1 MRQARRRLLSS
12 ILFGAA
18 LASILAT
25 PGAAAGAGEAPLE
38 TLIEGNTA
46 FALKLYGELASAEGN
61 LFFSPYS
68 ISSALGMTYAGA
80 RRNTAKEMRKV
91 LHFQIDQALL
101 HSSFK
106 RLSHE
111 LADNAR
117 KAGQK
122 LNIAN
127 GLCLTGGD
135 VSNDFKIL
143 LRENYDAEF
152 FSGGLEKINGWVKG
166 KTEGKIENILDG
178 LDRNSVCVIL
188 NAIYFKGAWESPFD
202 KSRTHDSPFRVS
214 GHKQVTVP
222 FMYQK
227 RRFQILTKQDFQ
239 VASIPYRRK
248 RLSMIILLPRDANR
262 LVELE
267 EQMTEQNVRQW
278 LAELDKATLTEI
290 KLYIPKFKLET
301 GCDLV
306 SPCRTLGMKDAFQR
320 GKADFSGMG
329 WPKGDLW
336 ISQIKHKAFVEVDEE
351 GTEAAA
357 ATAVE
362 MRATAVRDYP
372 VFRADHPF
380 LFLIRD
386 NQTGT
391 ILFMGRMVDPD
402 KK

>member
-1 MRQARRRLLSS
+1 MRQVYRLSPSL
-12 ILFGAA
+12 ILFGAVFA
-18 LASILAT
+18 AILVT
-25 PGAAAGAGEAPLE
+25 STAAAVAAESPPEA
-38 TLIEGNTA
+38 LIEGNTA
-46 FALKLYGELASAEGN
+46 FALKLYGELGSAEGN

-80 RRNTAKEMRKV
+80 RRNTATEMKEA
-91 LHFQIDQALL
+91 LHFQLDQTLL

-111 LADNAR
+111 LAANAR
-117 KAGQK
+117 KADQK

-135 VSNDFKIL
+135 VSNDFKTL
-143 LRENYDAEF
+143 LKDNYDAEF
-152 FSGGLEKINGWVKG
+152 FSGGLDKINGWVKE
-166 KTEGKIENILDG
+166 KTEGKIEKILDG

-188 NAIYFKGAWESPFD
+188 NAIYFKGAWKSPFK
-202 KSRTHDSPFRVS
+202 KSDTHDAPFNVS
-214 GHKQVTVP
+214 ERKQVTVP

-227 RRFQILTKQDFQ
+227 SGFQILTEQDFQ
-239 VASIPYRRK
+239 AASIPYRGK
-248 RLSMIILLPRDANR
+248 RLSMVILLPLEADR
-262 LVELE
+262 LAKLE
-267 EQMTEQNVRQW
+267 ERMTGQNVRQW
-278 LAELDKATLTEI
+278 LAELDKTTIREI
-290 KLYIPKFKLET
+290 KLYMPKFKLET
-301 GCDLV
+301 GYDLV
-306 SPCRTLGMKDAFQR
+306 PSCKALGMKEAFQM
-320 GKADFSGMG
+320 GEADFSGMG

-336 ISQIKHKAFVEVDEE
+336 ISQIKHKAFVEVNEE

-357 ATAVE
+357 ATAVG
-362 MRATAVRDYP
+362 MVQTSLRNYP